1 MKPSVIDAVVVV
13 LLCTGLLVALEKY
26 CVVSSM
32 QSIMDAPSQRQA
44 RSQDAMDGCRF

>member
-13 LLCTGLLVALEKY
+13 FLCTGLLVALEKY

-32 QSIMDAPSQRQA
+32 QSIMMDAPSQRQA
-44 RSQDAMDGCRF
+44 RSQDARRF